1 MKNIKTIKFKLLLC
15 SISFFIIYFGV
26 AFSMLIIKPNEK
38 INKQANFKITD
49 KKSKI
54 RGNIYDYNGYL
65 IATTIRKYDL
75 IANPS
80 VLREPKKLELE
91 LKKIFGNETNFNF
104 KDRLFS
110 KLKYVKLKKNISRED
125 YNKVLKI
132 GEPGIKIEENYI
144 RKYPGKSLAS
154 HIIGKVDID
163 GKGISGVELKLNKEL
178 ASSKN
183 IHLSIDS
190 GIQNILKQFLS
201 EQITKFQA
209 NSGAGIIMNAN
220 DGKIKCIISLPDYD
234 NNLNNNLLKKQV
246 FNHATKGLYEL
257 GSTLKIFTAAMAIES
272 GKIKDDQLI
281 DVSSPILLSKTQ
293 KIRDIKKINFP
304 INLPEI
310 IVHSSNIGTAK
321 IATSLGHHI
330 QKKYFNLLGF
340 NKKVNIEI
348 VETSF
353 PSINNDNHPSS
364 LMSKSYGYGIQISPL
379 HLTKATAIALNG
391 GKLVSPTLLKN
402 KPNREKIVQVFS
414 NETSKKLRSILY
426 LVVNDKNGTGKLA
439 KSFYYPIG
447 GKTGTVN
454 KFLDGKYSKTE
465 NIVAFTGAFPIHRPK
480 YVFTFVI
487 DQPKPQ
493 KFSHMRNTAGW
504 VIAPMVGKL
513 INRIS
518 PILKIKPSNFSS
530 SELGLKKYKIRGA
543 TL

>member
-1 MKNIKTIKFKLLLC
+1 MENIKKIKFKLFIC
-15 SISFFIIYFGV
+15 SLSFFTVYIGV
-26 AFSMLIIKPNEK
+26 AFSMLIIKPKEK
-38 INKQANFKITD
+38 IIKQENFKITD

-54 RGNIYDYNGYL
+54 RGNIYDNNGYL

-75 IANPS
+75 IVNPS
-80 VLREPKKLELE
+80 VLREPKKFEFE
-91 LKKIFGNETNFNF
+91 LKKIFGNEINFNF
-104 KDRLFS
+104 KDRFS
-110 KLKYVKLKKNISRED
+110 SKIKYLKLKKNISIKD

-132 GEPGIKIEENYI
+132 GEPGIKLEESYI

-178 ASSKN
+178 SSSKD

-190 GIQNILKQFLS
+190 GIQNILKQLLLK
-201 EQITKFQA
+201 QITKFQA
-209 NSGAGIIMNAN
+209 IAGAGIIMNAN
-220 DGKIKCIISLPDYD
+220 NGKIKSIISLPDYD

-246 FNHATKGLYEL
+246 FNNATKGLYEL

-272 GKIKDDQLI
+272 GKIRDDQLI

-293 KIRDIKKINFP
+293 KIKDIKKIKFP

-321 IATSLGHHI
+321 IATSLGYQI
-330 QKKYFNLLGF
+330 QKKYFNLIGF
-340 NKKVNIEI
+340 HKKVDIEI
-348 VETSF
+348 IETSF
-353 PSINNDNHPSS
+353 PSINYNNHPSS

-379 HLTKATAIALNG
+379 HLAKATAITLNG

-402 KPNREKIVQVFS
+402 KTNPKKIVRIFS
-414 NETSKKLRSILY
+414 DETSIKLRSILY
-426 LVVNDKNGTGKLA
+426 LVVNDKNGTGKSA
-439 KSFYYPIG
+439 KSYYYPIG

-454 KFLDGKYSKTE
+454 KFIDGKYSKTE
-465 NIVAFTGAFPIHRPK
+465 NIVAFTGAFPIHRPE
-480 YVFTFVI
+480 YVFTIVI

-493 KFSHMRNTAGW
+493 KFSSMRSTAGW

-518 PILKIKPSNFSS
+518 PILKIKPSNLSP

-543 TL
+543 NL

>member
-1 MKNIKTIKFKLLLC
+1 
-15 SISFFIIYFGV
+15 
-26 AFSMLIIKPNEK
+26 MLIIKPNEK
-38 INKQANFKITD
+38 VNKQANFKITD

-54 RGNIYDYNGYL
+54 RGNIYDTNGYL

-75 IANPS
+75 IVNPS
-80 VLREPKKLELE
+80 VLREPRKFE
-91 LKKIFGNETNFNF
+91 LKLKRIFGNETNFNI
-104 KDRLFS
+104 KNRLSS
-110 KLKYVKLKKNISRED
+110 KLKYLKLKKNISLKD
-125 YNKVLKI
+125 YDKVLKI
-132 GEPGIKIEENYI
+132 GEPGIKLEESYI

-178 ASSKN
+178 SSSQD

-190 GIQNILKQFLS
+190 GIQNILKKLLL
-201 EQITKFQA
+201 EQITKFKA
-209 NSGAGIIMNAN
+209 NSGAGIIMNAHN
-220 DGKIKCIISLPDYD
+220 GKIISIISLPDYD

-246 FNHATKGLYEL
+246 FNNATKGLYEL

-321 IATSLGHHI
+321 IANSLGHHI
-330 QKKYFNLLGF
+330 QQKYFNLIGF
-340 NKKVNIEI
+340 DKKVDIEI
-348 VETSF
+348 IETSF

-391 GKLVSPTLLKN
+391 GKLVLPTLLKN
-402 KPNREKIVQVFS
+402 RPNPKKIVQIFS
-414 NETSKKLRSILY
+414 DETSKKLRSILY
-426 LVVNDKNGTGKLA
+426 LVVNDKNGTGKSA
-439 KSFYYPIG
+439 KSYYYPIG

-454 KFLDGKYSKTE
+454 KFIDGKYSKTE
-465 NIVAFTGAFPIHRPK
+465 NIVAFTGAFPIHRPE
-480 YVFTFVI
+480 YVFTIVI

-493 KFSHMRNTAGW
+493 KFSAMRNTAGW

-518 PILKIKPSNFSS
+518 PILKIKPTNFSS
-530 SELGLKKYKIRGA
+530 YELGLKKYKIRGA

>member
-1 MKNIKTIKFKLLLC
+1 MENIKKIKLKLFIC
-15 SISFFIIYFGV
+15 SLSFFIVYIGV

-38 INKQANFKITD
+38 INKQANFKITV
-49 KKSKI
+49 KKPKV
-54 RGNIYDYNGYL
+54 RGNIYDNNGYL
-65 IATTIRKYDL
+65 LATTIRKYDL
-75 IANPS
+75 IVNPS
-80 VLREPKKLELE
+80 VLREPRKFELE
-91 LKKIFGNETNFNF
+91 LKNIFGNETNFNF
-104 KDRLFS
+104 KNRLFS
-110 KLKYVKLKKNISRED
+110 KLKYLKLKKNISLKD

-132 GEPGIKIEENYI
+132 GEPGIKLEESYV

-154 HIIGKVDID
+154 HIIGKVDVD
-163 GKGISGVELKLNKEL
+163 GKGVSGVELKLNKEL

-190 GIQNILKQFLS
+190 GIQNIFKQLLL
-201 EQITKFQA
+201 EQITKFKA
-209 NSGAGIIMNAN
+209 YAGAGIIMNAN
-220 DGKIKCIISLPDYD
+220 NGKIKSIISLPDYD
-234 NNLNNNLLKKQV
+234 NNLNNNLLKKQI
-246 FNHATKGLYEL
+246 FNNATKGLYEL

-281 DVSSPILLSKTQ
+281 DVSSPILLSKNQ

-321 IATSLGHHI
+321 IATSLGHHV
-330 QKKYFNLLGF
+330 QKKYFNLVGF
-340 NKKVNIEI
+340 NKKVDIEI
-348 VETSF
+348 IETSL
-353 PSINNDNHPSS
+353 PLINNDNHLSS

-379 HLTKATAIALNG
+379 HLTKATAITLNG
-391 GKLVSPTLLKN
+391 GKLVLPTLLKKKMN
-402 KPNREKIVQVFS
+402 QEKIVQIFS
-414 NETSKKLRSILY
+414 KETSMKLRSILY
-426 LVVNDKNGTGKLA
+426 LVVNDENGTGKSA

-454 KFLDGKYSKTE
+454 KLIDGKYSKTE
-465 NIVAFTGAFPIHRPK
+465 NIVAFTGAFPIHDPE
-480 YVFTFVI
+480 YVFTIVI

-493 KFSHMRNTAGW
+493 TFSYMRNTAGW

-518 PILKIKPSNFSS
+518 PILKIKPSNFST